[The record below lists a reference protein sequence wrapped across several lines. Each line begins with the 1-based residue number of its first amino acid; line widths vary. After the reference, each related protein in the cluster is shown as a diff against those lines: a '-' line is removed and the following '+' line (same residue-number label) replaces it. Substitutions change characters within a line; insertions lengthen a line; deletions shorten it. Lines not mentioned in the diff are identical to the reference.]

1 MYGAKIRCKLIRSRC
16 VIHSERNPNN
26 FEKQKKIFVA
36 KKGVDIENF
45 ASKLQQVIEQT
56 FLMVM

>member
-1 MYGAKIRCKLIRSRC
+1 MGPKSDVNWSGQDVLYILKEILTILKS
-16 VIHSERNPNN
+16 
-26 FEKQKKIFVA
+26 KKKIFVA